1 MMLSKRNKAVYPAE
15 ICNEPKVYK
24 REKSVSL
31 PQYKKNKIK
40 ILQRDFCIPLT
51 SEEIEH
57 MKSLT
62 SETSVDRYAREL
74 MNKYW
79 N

>member
-1 MMLSKRNKAVYPAE
+1 MLSKRNKAVYPVE
-15 ICNEPKVYK
+15 NCNEPNIYK
-24 REKSVSL
+24 RERNVSL
-31 PQYKKNKIK
+31 PQYKNNKIK

>member
-40 ILQRDFCIPLT
+40 MLQRDFCLKLT
-51 SEEIEH
+51 EEEIETIN
-57 MKSLT
+57 SLE
-62 SETSVDRYAREL
+62 SETEIDRYAREL
-74 MNKYW
+74 MEKHW